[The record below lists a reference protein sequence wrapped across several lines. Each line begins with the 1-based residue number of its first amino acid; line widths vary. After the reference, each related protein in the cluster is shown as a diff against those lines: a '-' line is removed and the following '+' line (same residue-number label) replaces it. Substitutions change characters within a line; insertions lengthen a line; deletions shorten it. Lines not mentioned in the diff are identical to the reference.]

1 MGAWLT
7 EKIEA
12 RADVWI
18 LGSFPGLA
26 VCVGR
31 TLIFLRD
38 DKAPRGGLCGAWLR
52 RLMTVFTDSPCFAL
66 LVCAFCFAIAV
77 AIAAAVIGVI

>member
-1 MGAWLT
+1 MGGQLCSDGREGEIGAWLM

-26 VCVGR
+26 VCMGR

-52 RLMTVFTDSPCFAL
+52 LMTVFTDR
-66 LVCAFCFAIAV
+66 
-77 AIAAAVIGVI
+77 